1 MYLFW
6 RRVLKRGGGT
16 TAFPISADG
25 RNLRTK
31 SSLYTETKKNFV
43 KRMRSG
49 IAFSGHG
56 RYFECF

>member
-6 RRVLKRGGGT
+6 RRVLERGGGT

-31 SSLYTETKKNFV
+31 VRYTVYGNSKIFCQ
-43 KRMRSG
+43 
-49 IAFSGHG
+49 A
-56 RYFECF
+56 YAL